1 MILKKKDL
9 ILKLCILTLGIVF
22 CLMATAKENEAQFL
36 NEIEGVK
43 GAVVPHHEK
52 GQETKLNENTA
63 ISPSE
68 ESNQSITESSITQL
82 AENEIPVLQDKKVA
96 TSESQGSLTRIL
108 LTAGILAA
116 LGLGSYLFIRGY
128 SKPISSS
135 SMQIKVLTQH
145 HLGPRKSLAIIRV
158 AGESILIGI
167 TEQNISMIKSLS
179 LLDEDI
185 PEVNENS
192 FSESMKKAGSSTLA
206 KIDDDFSMQGIR
218 DKVSQK
224 LRNMKNLES

>member
-9 ILKLCILTLGIVF
+9 ILKLCILSLGIIF

-43 GAVVPHHEK
+43 GAVVPHQEK
-52 GQETKLNENTA
+52 GQEKKLNENTA
-63 ISPSE
+63 TSL
-68 ESNQSITESSITQL
+68 SSTAQL

-96 TSESQGSLTRIL
+96 ASESQGSLTRIL

-128 SKPISSS
+128 SKPISNS
-135 SMQIKVLTQH
+135 SMQMKILTQH

-167 TEQNISMIKSLS
+167 TEHNISMIKSLA

-185 PEVNENS
+185 PEVNESS
-192 FSESMKKAGSSTLA
+192 FSESMKKAGTSTQA